1 MHECEICGFQT
12 GRLDAFKRHKNRK
25 NPCSSFQN
33 VTLFGG
39 DVNHNVT
46 LNSTNVT
53 QKSPNVTLNSSN
65 VTLGVSE
72 AKKAL
77 QCDVCLKVFSSRAAK
92 SRHKKNVMCE
102 PHVVEAKVPAGEV
115 SNVVCEPISPEK
127 VIYDNTTCP
136 YCEKKFSRLDSLKR
150 HMISCHM
157 RQSNGNITNNNN
169 TTNNTTNNNNN
180 ITNFNNIT
188 INTINLNSYDN
199 PSVDHVDMDVVKDLY
214 YKTGR
219 NLKKLIHEGVRKIW
233 ETNENNSFNIP
244 SFLTS
249 KKIKKSLFQRNETI
263 QVYSDGDHRM
273 LPANHVV
280 DVVLQKAAAV
290 CESHL
295 RRHHYDDNVRGHAVL
310 KHADVLEGLAIEY
323 QETWDEDK
331 KFRDGYKPFVQNA
344 LIECMLAA
352 SRKSYDSNTCEEE

>member
-1 MHECEICGFQT
+1 MHVCEKCGFQT
-12 GRLDAFKRHKNRK
+12 GRLDAFKRHLNRKKPCKNVTKCNENVTKFEENVTKCNENVTKCNENVTKCNENVTVSKANFCEICEIVFKNR
-25 NPCSSFQN
+25 Q
-33 VTLFGG
+33 
-39 DVNHNVT
+39 
-46 LNSTNVT
+46 
-53 QKSPNVTLNSSN
+53 
-65 VTLGVSE
+65 
-72 AKKAL
+72 AKY
-77 QCDVCLKVFSSRAAK
+77 
-92 SRHKKNVMCE
+92 RHKKKAICE
-102 PHVVEAKVPAGEV
+102 PPP
-115 SNVVCEPISPEK
+115 VVCEPVAATEAETTSEH
-127 VIYDNTTCP
+127 DNDDRTTCP
-136 YCEKKFSRLDSLKR
+136 YCEKVFSRVDNLKR
-150 HMISCHM
+150 HLTSCQMQH
-157 RQSNGNITNNNN
+157 STGNITNN
-169 TTNNTTNNNNN
+169 TTNNTTNN
-180 ITNFNNIT
+180 IT
-188 INTINLNSYDN
+188 INNTIHLNSYDN
-199 PSVDHVDMDVVKDLY
+199 PSVDHVDMDVIKELY

-233 ETNENNSFNIP
+233 EMKGNNTFNVP
-244 SFLTS
+244 SFVS
-249 KKIKKSLFQRNETI
+249 SRKIQKSLFQRNEPM

-352 SRKSYDSNTCEEE
+352 EKSRYPEKE